1 MKFIKISEYVKKK
14 LILSFIFFIIGII
27 ITINLYGN
35 NNIFLSFV
43 LNSIGIMIIPFVTI
57 TILGAGESI
66 TNEYIL
72 GIICLIFS
80 ILNYSLFIYIL
91 SFIEKYKKYFL
102 GSIIIFLFIFSNLL
116 IGLICG
122 IGMNS

>member
-14 LILSFIFFIIGII
+14 LILSFIFFIIWII
-27 ITINLYGN
+27 ITINLYWN

-43 LNSIGIMIIPFVTI
+43 LNSIWIMIIPFVTI
-57 TILGAGESI
+57 TILWAWESI

-102 GSIIIFLFIFSNLL
+102 WSIIIFLFIFSNLL
-116 IGLICG
+116 IWLICG
-122 IGMNS
+122 IWMNS